1 MTENQN
7 LKSCDV
13 VVVGGGPTGMAACLE
28 AASRGH
34 SVVLCAPS
42 GTHVDADQRTTAIM
56 MPGIR
61 TLEKFGIWHKLKDV
75 TASLDIL
82 RIADGTTRLMRAPTV
97 DFRASEIGE
106 AAFGYNVRNRDLN
119 KALSDAVDA
128 QAEIEKRDVMVSA
141 VRYDAD
147 FAQVILSNGDII
159 ETKLVIG
166 ADGSQSIV
174 RQAAGVDTRKWTYP
188 QTALVLTFKHGRPHD
203 NISTEFHRET
213 GPFTQVPLPGDESSL
228 VWVVRPEQA
237 DDYMALDDDALGMEI
252 EKHMQ
257 SMLGKVTLTSRPQK
271 WPLSS
276 SVAEAFGSR
285 RMVLVGH
292 AAHAFPPIGAQ
303 GLNLGLRDVTD
314 LGEALDKAIGDPGA
328 DGVTSTYNRMR
339 RADIWVRTGA
349 VDLLNRSL
357 LTDFLPVQAVRAL
370 GLSVLRMTP
379 ALRGLFMR
387 HGMAP
392 GRGLNSMLPTL
403 PFSRRRSKQTDR
415 SEEAPAS

>member
-1 MTENQN
+1 MTND
-7 LKSCDV
+7 LKASRCDV

-28 AASRGH
+28 AASHGYN
-34 SVVLCAPS
+34 VIFCAPK
-42 GTHVDADQRTTAIM
+42 GTHVDTDQRTTAVM

-61 TLEKFGIWHKLKDV
+61 TLEKFGVWQKLHDK

-82 RIADGTTRLMRAPTV
+82 RIADGTTRLLRAPTV

-106 AAFGYNVRNRDLN
+106 TTFGYNIRNKDLN
-119 KALSDAVDA
+119 QALSDAVAAQPLIKQRDA
-128 QAEIEKRDVMVSA
+128 MVSA
-141 VRYDAD
+141 VQFGTDA
-147 FAQVILSNGDII
+147 ATVTLSNGNTIDAS
-159 ETKLVIG
+159 LVIG

-174 RQAAGVDTRKWTYP
+174 RQAAGIDTRHWSYP
-188 QTALVLTFKHGRPHD
+188 QTALVMTFAHTRPHD
-203 NISTEFHRET
+203 HISTEFHRDT

-237 DDYMALDDDALGMEI
+237 DAFATMDDTDLAMEI
-252 EKHMQ
+252 EKRMQ
-257 SMLGKVTLTSRPQK
+257 SMLGKVTLTAKPQK

-276 SVAEAFGSR
+276 TVAHSFGSR

-314 LGEALDKAIGDPGA
+314 LGEALAKSPGEP
-328 DGVTSTYNRMR
+328 GSQTVTKTYDRMR
-339 RADIWVRTGA
+339 RADIWVRSGA

-357 LTDFLPVQAVRAL
+357 LTDFIPVQAVRAL
-370 GLSVLRMTP
+370 GLSALRMTP

-387 HGMAP
+387 EGMAP
-392 GRGLNSMLPTL
+392 GRGLRSMLPPS
-403 PFSRRRSKQTDR
+403 PFSQMRRKQKDQP
-415 SEEAPAS
+415 EEAAAS